1 MTLYGLPTCS
11 TCTNALKAFDRA
23 GIPVIFRDVRAEPL
37 SPDEWAT
44 LAVNVG
50 ANVLDKASP
59 AYRSMTPYIRESEI
73 EVQLA
78 HAPAMMAR
86 PVITDGTRWTVGWT
100 PAVQAIWG
108 L

>member
-11 TCTNALKAFDRA
+11 TCSAALRAFAAAD
-23 GIPVIFRDVRAEPL
+23 IPVTFRDVRSEPL
-37 SPDEWAT
+37 SPDEWAR
-44 LAVNVG
+44 LAVEVG
-50 ANVLDKASP
+50 QGVIDKASP
-59 AYRSMTPYIRESEI
+59 AWRSLTAWIRESEV

-100 PAVQAIWG
+100 PDIQALWG
-108 L
+108 V

>member
-11 TCTNALKAFDRA
+11 LCSAALKAFAKVD
-23 GIPVIFRDVRAEPL
+23 IPVTFRDVRTDPL
-37 SPDEWAT
+37 SEAEWAV

-50 ANVLDKASP
+50 AGVIDKASP
-59 AYRSMTPYIRESEI
+59 AYRSINAFVRESEV

-100 PAVQAIWG
+100 PEIQSGWG
-108 L
+108 V